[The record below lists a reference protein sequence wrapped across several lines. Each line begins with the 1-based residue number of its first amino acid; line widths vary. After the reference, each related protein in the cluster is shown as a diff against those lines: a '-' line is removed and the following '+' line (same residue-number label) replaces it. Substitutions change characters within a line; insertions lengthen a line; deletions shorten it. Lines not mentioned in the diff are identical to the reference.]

1 MGMRARLEWYDQQTE
16 LGEGEELS
24 KDFGEDFSIIEALG
38 LVPAKNI
45 NKGGFD
51 VTSDWVEILQ
61 PNFQHLIQY
70 SSYDYQVS
78 FVYRNNW

>member
-1 MGMRARLEWYDQQTE
+1 MGLRARLEWYDQQTE

-38 LVPAKNI
+38 LAPAKNI
-45 NKGGFD
+45 NKGGVD